1 MPTKIEESYPTW
13 RMHQAVDKWSLN
25 QLKLINNNIFLQIVD
40 DAELEHQYSRYLCMQ
55 DIANEIIRHDYPGDI
70 VEFGTFKG
78 LGLLMLAQCFE
89 HSRQNRCFIGIDS
102 FQGLPESSGEWSQ
115 GMFDNTSYDECCK
128 NMQNFMPVNTA
139 LSWKIISGWFNDVS
153 VLENLNNSTSSISLV
168 HFDADLGSSTTQA
181 LNLVKPYLQNRSD
194 PMYFLFDDWG
204 IDEKEIPL
212 VWQSWVSE
220 NSQTLN
226 FKFEEISHGLL
237 SKNFKLTFN

>member
-1 MPTKIEESYPTW
+1 MISKIEEQYPTW
-13 RMHQAVDKWSLN
+13 KMHQPVTKQSLD
-25 QLKLINNNIFLQIVD
+25 QLRLINDTILAQIVD
-40 DAELEHQYSRYLCMQ
+40 DAELEHQYSRHLCMQ
-55 DIANEIIRHDYPGDI
+55 DIANEIIKNDYPGDVI
-70 VEFGTFKG
+70 EFGTFKG

-89 HSRQNRCFIGIDS
+89 HSRQSRCFIGIDS
-102 FQGLPESSGEWSQ
+102 FQGLPESSGEWAQ
-115 GMFDNTSYDECCK
+115 GMFNNTSYDECCK

-139 LSWKIISGWFNDVS
+139 LSWKIISGWFNDASVS
-153 VLENLNNSTSSISLV
+153 ENLNNSTNLISLV

-181 LNLVKPYLQNRSD
+181 LNLVKPHLQNRSD
-194 PMYFLFDDWG
+194 PVYFLFDDWG

-212 VWQSWVSE
+212 AWQSWVSE

>member
-1 MPTKIEESYPTW
+1 
-13 RMHQAVDKWSLN
+13 
-25 QLKLINNNIFLQIVD
+25 
-40 DAELEHQYSRYLCMQ
+40 
-55 DIANEIIRHDYPGDI
+55 
-70 VEFGTFKG
+70 
-78 LGLLMLAQCFE
+78 MLAQCFE

-102 FQGLPESSGEWSQ
+102 FQGLPESSGEWFQ

-139 LSWKIISGWFNDVS
+139 LSWEIISGWFNDVS

-194 PMYFLFDDWG
+194 PMYFLFDDWS
-204 IDEKEIPL
+204 IDDNEIPL
-212 VWQSWVSE
+212 AWRSWVYE
-220 NSQTLN
+220 NSEILN
-226 FKFEEISHGLL
+226 FNSEEISQGTL

>member
-1 MPTKIEESYPTW
+1 MTLGIKDQYSTW
-13 RMHQAVDKWSLN
+13 RMHQPVTKQSLD
-25 QLKLINNNIFLQIVD
+25 QLRLINDTILAQIVD

-55 DIANEIIRHDYPGDI
+55 DIANEIIENNYSGDI

-89 HSRQNRCFIGIDS
+89 HSKYNRCLIGIDS
-102 FQGLPESSGEWSQ
+102 FQGLPESSGEWAQ
-115 GMFDNTSYDECCK
+115 GMFNNTSYDECCK
-128 NMQNFMPVNTA
+128 NMQNFMPANTA
-139 LSWKIISGWFNDVS
+139 LSWKIISGWFNDASVS
-153 VLENLNNSTSSISLV
+153 ENVNSSTNLISLV

-181 LNLVKPYLQNRSD
+181 LNLVKPQLQNRSD
-194 PMYFLFDDWG
+194 PVYFLFDDWG
-204 IDEKEIPL
+204 IDEKEIPQA
-212 VWQSWVSE
+212 WQSWVSE